1 MACRLSLDT
10 VESLNVTLQNLEQGA
25 GAAFDRSDMAEL
37 KRTILKRIAELEIQ
51 ALASAPASYAA
62 TSQFPNE
69 PVVLPY
75 ACPPRPCVCPPLRV
89 LCRSG
94 YRNMSQARRPLPLM
108 SMNCPHEFSGMF
120 AWTYERRSCLLHCN
134 E

>member
-1 MACRLSLDT
+1 MARRFSFDT

-37 KRTILKRIAELEIQ
+37 KRAILTRIAELEIQ
-51 ALASAPASYAA
+51 ALASAPASYVA

-75 ACPPRPCVCPPLRV
+75 AALRGLV
-89 LCRSG
+89 FAL
-94 YRNMSQARRPLPLM
+94 LF
-108 SMNCPHEFSGMF
+108 EFSAVVAIAICVRLGGHF
-120 AWTYERRSCLLHCN
+120 L
-134 E
+134 